1 MSTISQEKTIDM
13 IIIMKEAQPLDM
25 IRPNM
30 SKITIGMT
38 IRSKGTIMEE
48 QTITE
53 MSNIII
59 NIETKEIITT
69 TMKTEEGIKDS
80 LHTKTEVIE
89 EIKDAIHMRI
99 EIKHTTINNPIIM
112 GRTNMNKGAIIKGRI
127 MRIRIYNIEQ

>member
-1 MSTISQEKTIDM
+1 MKHKLKVWVLSVVGTSPTMSTISQEKTIDM

-59 NIETKEIITT
+59 NIETKEIIKT
-69 TMKTEEGIKDS
+69 TMKTE
-80 LHTKTEVIE
+80 
-89 EIKDAIHMRI
+89 
-99 EIKHTTINNPIIM
+99 
-112 GRTNMNKGAIIKGRI
+112 
-127 MRIRIYNIEQ
+127 